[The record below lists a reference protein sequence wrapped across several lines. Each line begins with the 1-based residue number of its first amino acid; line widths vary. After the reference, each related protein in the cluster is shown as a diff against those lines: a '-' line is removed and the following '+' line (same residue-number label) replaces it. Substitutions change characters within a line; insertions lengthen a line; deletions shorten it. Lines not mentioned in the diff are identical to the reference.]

1 MRIVWLNKKNRD
13 RVIIFFN
20 GWGMD
25 ENAVIRLSGIYD
37 LLMVYDYRHLENKNF
52 PVLEEYQEI
61 FVVAW
66 SMGVWAASNVIPEL
80 PFSPSR
86 LIALNG
92 TEHPVDDHWGIP
104 CRSYQLTEKGMD
116 EKGRKKFIQRML
128 ADSQEIQ
135 RLGENYSQRLLA
147 EVCEELVCI
156 RQQST
161 RMHNRLDWDKVY
173 ISEKDIIF
181 PVKNQLNYWQG
192 RCANIYNLSG
202 GHYPFY
208 QFQRWEEIIEGQK
221 F

>member
-104 CRSYQLTEKGMD
+104 CRIYQLTEKGMD
-116 EKGRKKFIQRML
+116 EKGRKNLYNGCWQ
-128 ADSQEIQ
+128 
-135 RLGENYSQRLLA
+135 
-147 EVCEELVCI
+147 I
-156 RQQST
+156 RK
-161 RMHNRLDWDKVY
+161 RFNVWGK
-173 ISEKDIIF
+173 IILKGF
-181 PVKNQLNYWQG
+181 WLKCVKNWFVYGNKALGCTIDWIGIKSIFLKKILFSRLKIN
-192 RCANIYNLSG
+192 
-202 GHYPFY
+202 
-208 QFQRWEEIIEGQK
+208 
-221 F
+221 